1 MPFSTRLPLYLALAL
16 LTQCSRCKDQD
27 PSPEQQLPPATQT
40 GANTFGCL
48 INGKPYLPAGNNG
61 TSNYAVLYDPGFNGG
76 SLDIRTYN
84 KAGSNDLYLL
94 VGGDSIA
101 QVQTYLMKIGSSTG
115 IYFDDPSRP
124 ASCTTVNTGDK
135 DTYRKGR
142 LMITRLDLQAGIIS
156 GTFEATLAR
165 PGCDTVRIT
174 QGRFDK
180 KL

>member
-1 MPFSTRLPLYLALAL
+1 VKLIRPPLYLALAL

-27 PSPEQQLPPATQT
+27 PTPEQQLPPATQT

-48 INGKPYLPAGNNG
+48 VNGKPYLPAGNNG

-76 SLDIRTYN
+76 NLDIRTYN
-84 KAGSNDLYLL
+84 KAGEKNQRLL
-94 VGGDSIA
+94 LGGEGIN
-101 QVQTYLMKIGSSTG
+101 QVRTYPLGYAFATG
-115 IYFDDPSRP
+115 ISFEDITRSPLCSLHSSRD
-124 ASCTTVNTGDK
+124 N
-135 DTYRKGR
+135 DTYCKGT
-142 LMITRLDLQAGIIS
+142 LTITRLDLQAGIIS